1 MPNKNNQISDS
12 GVASTSGLE
21 VYMTVT
27 IGSVEYLVN
36 VVAND
41 RFGNS
46 HTVLR
51 RDNQGTIED

>member
-1 MPNKNNQISDS
+1 
-12 GVASTSGLE
+12 
-21 VYMTVT
+21 MTVT
-27 IGSVEYLVN
+27 IGGIEYLVN
-36 VVAND
+36 VVADD

>member
-1 MPNKNNQISDS
+1 MPNRNNQISDS
-12 GVASTSGLE
+12 GVPSTSGLE

-36 VVAND
+36 IVAND
-41 RFGNS
+41 RFGKS

>member
-1 MPNKNNQISDS
+1 MPNISNQISDS
-12 GVASTSGLE
+12 GIASTSGLE

-27 IGSVEYLVN
+27 IGGVEYLVN
-36 VVAND
+36 VVADD

>member
-1 MPNKNNQISDS
+1 MPNRNNQISDS
-12 GVASTSGLE
+12 GVPSTSGLE

-27 IGSVEYLVN
+27 IGGIEYLVN

-51 RDNQGTIED
+51 RDNQEIIED

>member
-1 MPNKNNQISDS
+1 MPNIDNEISDS
-12 GVASTSGLE
+12 GIASTSGLE

-36 VVAND
+36 IVAND

-51 RDNQGTIED
+51 RDNQGIIED